1 MPRLLIFVL
10 GTTALAVVSRR
21 SLARP
26 RSQEVRTDPAFG
38 RYALEIY
45 KGLEIT

>member
-1 MPRLLIFVL
+1 M
-10 GTTALAVVSRR
+10 AA
-21 SLARP
+21 SLDIDLPRP